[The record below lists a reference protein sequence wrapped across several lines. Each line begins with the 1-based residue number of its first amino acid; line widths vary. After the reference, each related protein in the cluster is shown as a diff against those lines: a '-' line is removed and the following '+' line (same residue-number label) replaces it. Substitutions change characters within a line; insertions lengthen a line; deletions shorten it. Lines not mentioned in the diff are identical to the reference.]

1 MHLSRESRQ
10 LIAGGFCGIWRPKGG
25 GIMAELTPKQERFC
39 EEYLID
45 LNATQAAIR
54 AGYSEKTA
62 REQAAQ
68 NLSKLNIQ
76 EKIAE
81 LKAERSKRTEI
92 TQDRVIKELAAMA
105 FAKATDYA
113 QIASNTVFIK
123 STAELTP
130 EQQAGIVGIKQT
142 QAGIE
147 VKLDKTRALEML
159 GRHLGMFNDKLELS
173 GAVAN
178 PYANLTEAELK
189 KLAGADG

>member
-1 MHLSRESRQ
+1 
-10 LIAGGFCGIWRPKGG
+10 
-25 GIMAELTPKQERFC
+25 MAKLTPKQERFC

-54 AGYSEKTA
+54 AGYSANTA
-62 REQAAQ
+62 REQGAQ

-92 TQDRVIKELAAMA
+92 TQDRVVKELAAMA

-113 QIASNTVFIK
+113 CVEDGIVIIK
-123 STAELTP
+123 PTSMLTP
-130 EQQAGIVGIKQT
+130 LQQAAIVGIKQT

-147 VKLDKTRALEML
+147 IKLDKSRALEML

-189 KLAGADG
+189 KLADADG

>member
-1 MHLSRESRQ
+1 
-10 LIAGGFCGIWRPKGG
+10 
-25 GIMAELTPKQERFC
+25 MAKLTPKQERFC

-54 AGYSEKTA
+54 AGYSVNTA
-62 REQAAQ
+62 REQGAQ

-92 TQDRVIKELAAMA
+92 TQDRVVKELAAMA

-113 QIASNTVFIK
+113 SVANNTVFIK
-123 STAELTP
+123 STAELTL
-130 EQQAGIVGIKQT
+130 EQQAAIVGIKQT

-147 VKLDKTRALEML
+147 IKLDKSKALEML
-159 GRHLGMFNDKLELS
+159 GRHLGMFNDKMELS
-173 GAVAN
+173 GAVSN

>member
-1 MHLSRESRQ
+1 ME
-10 LIAGGFCGIWRPKGG
+10 K
-25 GIMAELTPKQERFC
+25 LTPKQERFC

-68 NLSKLNIQ
+68 ILSKLNIQ

-81 LKAERSKRTEI
+81 LKAERSQRTEI
-92 TQDRVIKELAAMA
+92 KQDRVVKELAAMA

-113 QIASNTVFIK
+113 QIADVGGKVAIM
-123 STAELTP
+123 LTP
-130 EQQAGIVGIKQT
+130 TAQLTKAQQAGIVGIKQT

-147 VKLDKTRALEML
+147 VKLDKTKALELL
-159 GRHLGMFNDKLELS
+159 GRHLGMFKDKIELE
-173 GAVAN
+173 GTVTN
-178 PYANLTEAELK
+178 PYANLTEAQLL
-189 KLAGADG
+189 KLAGVADG

>member
-1 MHLSRESRQ
+1 ME
-10 LIAGGFCGIWRPKGG
+10 K
-25 GIMAELTPKQERFC
+25 LTPKQEHFC

-62 REQAAQ
+62 YSAGQRLLRNVEIQ
-68 NLSKLNIQ
+68 NR
-76 EKIAE
+76 IAE

-92 TQDRVIKELAAMA
+92 TQDRVVKELAAMA

-113 QIASNTVFIK
+113 QIADVGGKVAIM
-123 STAELTP
+123 LTP
-130 EQQAGIVGIKQT
+130 TAQLTTAQQAGIVGIKQT

-147 VKLDKTRALEML
+147 VKLDKTKALELL

-189 KLAGADG
+189 KLAGDDG

>member
-1 MHLSRESRQ
+1 
-10 LIAGGFCGIWRPKGG
+10 
-25 GIMAELTPKQERFC
+25 MAKLTPKKECFC

-62 REQAAQ
+62 YSAGQRLLRNVEIQ
-68 NLSKLNIQ
+68 NR
-76 EKIAE
+76 IAE

-92 TQDRVIKELAAMA
+92 TQDRVVKELAAMA

-113 QIASNTVFIK
+113 QVVEVNGIATVTLTP
-123 STAELTP
+123 TAELTP
-130 EQQAGIVGIKQT
+130 TQQAAIVGIKQT

-147 VKLDKTRALEML
+147 IKLAKDRALEML

-189 KLAGADG
+189 KLADADG

>member
-1 MHLSRESRQ
+1 
-10 LIAGGFCGIWRPKGG
+10 
-25 GIMAELTPKQERFC
+25 MAKLTPKQERFC

-113 QIASNTVFIK
+113 RVKGGLVFITP
-123 STAELTP
+123 TAELTP
-130 EQQAGIVGIKQT
+130 TQQAAIVGIKQT

-147 VKLDKTRALEML
+147 IKLAKDRALEML

-189 KLAGADG
+189 KLADADG

>member
-1 MHLSRESRQ
+1 
-10 LIAGGFCGIWRPKGG
+10 
-25 GIMAELTPKQERFC
+25 MAKFTPKQEHFC

-62 REQAAQ
+62 YSAGQRLLRNVEIQ
-68 NLSKLNIQ
+68 NR
-76 EKIAE
+76 IAE

-92 TQDRVIKELAAMA
+92 TQDRVVKELAAMA

-113 QIASNTVFIK
+113 QIAGNTVFIK
-123 STAELTP
+123 STTELTP

>member
-1 MHLSRESRQ
+1 M
-10 LIAGGFCGIWRPKGG
+10 GK
-25 GIMAELTPKQERFC
+25 LTPKQERFC

-81 LKAERSKRTEI
+81 LKAERSQRTEI
-92 TQDRVIKELAAMA
+92 TQDRVVKELAAMA

-113 QIASNTVFIK
+113 QIADVGGK
-123 STAELTP
+123 AAVMLTP
-130 EQQAGIVGIKQT
+130 TAQLTKAQQAGIVGIKQT

-147 VKLDKTRALEML
+147 VKLDKTKALELL
-159 GRHLGMFNDKLELS
+159 GRHLGMFKDKIEVE
-173 GAVAN
+173 GMVTN
-178 PYANLTEAELK
+178 PYANLTEAQLL
-189 KLAGADG
+189 KLAGVADG

>member
-1 MHLSRESRQ
+1 
-10 LIAGGFCGIWRPKGG
+10 
-25 GIMAELTPKQERFC
+25 MAKLTPKQERFC

-54 AGYSEKTA
+54 AGYSANTA
-62 REQAAQ
+62 REQGARL
-68 NLSKLNIQ
+68 LSNVNIQ
-76 EKIAE
+76 NRIAE

-92 TQDRVIKELAAMA
+92 TQDRVVKELAAMA

-113 QIASNTVFIK
+113 RVEGNTVFIK
-123 STAELTP
+123 STSELTP
-130 EQQAGIVGIKQT
+130 EQQAAIVGIKQT

-147 VKLDKTRALEML
+147 IKLAKEKALEML

-189 KLAGADG
+189 KLADVDG

>member
-1 MHLSRESRQ
+1 ME
-10 LIAGGFCGIWRPKGG
+10 K
-25 GIMAELTPKQERFC
+25 LTPKQERFC

-81 LKAERSKRTEI
+81 LKAKRSQRTEI
-92 TQDRVIKELAAMA
+92 TQDRVVKELAAMA

-113 QIASNTVFIK
+113 QIADVGGK
-123 STAELTP
+123 VAVMLTP
-130 EQQAGIVGIKQT
+130 TAQLTKAQQAGIVGIKQT

-147 VKLDKTRALEML
+147 VKLDKTKALELL
-159 GRHLGMFNDKLELS
+159 GRHLGMFKDKIELE
-173 GAVAN
+173 GTVTN
-178 PYANLTEAELK
+178 PYANLTEAQLL
-189 KLAGADG
+189 KLAGVADG

>member
-1 MHLSRESRQ
+1 
-10 LIAGGFCGIWRPKGG
+10 
-25 GIMAELTPKQERFC
+25 MAKFTPKQEHFC

-62 REQAAQ
+62 YSAGQRLLRNVEIQ
-68 NLSKLNIQ
+68 NR
-76 EKIAE
+76 IAE

-105 FAKATDYA
+105 FAKATYYA
-113 QIASNTVFIK
+113 QIAGNTVFIK
-123 STAELTP
+123 STTELTP

>member
-1 MHLSRESRQ
+1 
-10 LIAGGFCGIWRPKGG
+10 
-25 GIMAELTPKQERFC
+25 MAKLTPKQERFC

-62 REQAAQ
+62 YSAGQRLLRNVEIQ
-68 NLSKLNIQ
+68 NR
-76 EKIAE
+76 IAE

-92 TQDRVIKELAAMA
+92 TQDRVVKELAAMA

-113 QIASNTVFIK
+113 QITSNGV
-123 STAELTP
+123 ALTP
-130 EQQAGIVGIKQT
+130 TAHLTPVQQAAITGIKET
-142 QAGIE
+142 QSGIE
-147 VKLDKTRALEML
+147 VKLDKTKALELL

-189 KLAGADG
+189 KLADADG

>member
-1 MHLSRESRQ
+1 
-10 LIAGGFCGIWRPKGG
+10 
-25 GIMAELTPKQERFC
+25 MAKFTPKQEHFC
-39 EEYLID
+39 EDYLID

-62 REQAAQ
+62 YSAGQRLLRNVEIQ
-68 NLSKLNIQ
+68 NR
-76 EKIAE
+76 IAE

-92 TQDRVIKELAAMA
+92 TQDRVVKELAAMA

-113 QIASNTVFIK
+113 QIAGNTVFIK
-123 STAELTP
+123 STTELTP

>member
-1 MHLSRESRQ
+1 
-10 LIAGGFCGIWRPKGG
+10 
-25 GIMAELTPKQERFC
+25 MAKLTPKQERFC

-54 AGYSEKTA
+54 AGYSANTA
-62 REQAAQ
+62 REQGAQ

-81 LKAERSKRTEI
+81 LQAERSKRTEI
-92 TQDRVIKELAAMA
+92 TQDRVVKELAAVA

-113 QIASNTVFIK
+113 CVESNTVFIK
-123 STAELTP
+123 PTAELTP
-130 EQQAGIVGIKQT
+130 VQQAAIVGIKQT
-142 QAGIE
+142 QSGIE
-147 VKLDKTRALEML
+147 IKLDKSRALEML

-189 KLAGADG
+189 KLADADG

>member
-1 MHLSRESRQ
+1 
-10 LIAGGFCGIWRPKGG
+10 
-25 GIMAELTPKQERFC
+25 MAKLTPKQERFC

-45 LNATQAAIR
+45 LNATQSAIR
-54 AGYSEKTA
+54 AGYSVNTA
-62 REQAAQ
+62 NRIASEL
-68 NLSKLNIQ
+68 LSKLDIQ

-113 QIASNTVFIK
+113 RVEGGLVFITP
-123 STAELTP
+123 TAELTP
-130 EQQAGIVGIKQT
+130 TQQAAIVGIKQT

-147 VKLDKTRALEML
+147 IKLAKDRALEML

-189 KLAGADG
+189 KLADADG

>member
-1 MHLSRESRQ
+1 
-10 LIAGGFCGIWRPKGG
+10 
-25 GIMAELTPKQERFC
+25 MAKLTAKQERFC

-54 AGYSEKTA
+54 AGYSANTA
-62 REQAAQ
+62 NRIASEL
-68 NLSKLNIQ
+68 LSKLDIQ
-76 EKIAE
+76 NRIAE

-92 TQDRVIKELAAMA
+92 TQDRVVKELAAMA

-113 QIASNTVFIK
+113 CVVDGIVIIK
-123 STAELTP
+123 PTSMLTP
-130 EQQAGIVGIKQT
+130 VQQAAIVGIKQT

-147 VKLDKTRALEML
+147 IKLDKSRALEML

-189 KLAGADG
+189 KLADADG

>member
-1 MHLSRESRQ
+1 
-10 LIAGGFCGIWRPKGG
+10 
-25 GIMAELTPKQERFC
+25 MAKLTPKQERFC

-62 REQAAQ
+62 NEQGAQ
-68 NLSKLNIQ
+68 LLAKLSIQ

-81 LKAERSKRTEI
+81 LQAARSKRTEI
-92 TQDRVIKELAAMA
+92 TQDRVVKELAAMA

-113 QIASNTVFIK
+113 QIADIGGMVTVKI
-123 STAELTP
+123 TPTDELTP
-130 EQQAGIVGIKQT
+130 EQQAAIVGIKQT

-147 VKLDKTRALEML
+147 VKLDKSKALEML

-189 KLAGADG
+189 KLAGGDG

>member
-1 MHLSRESRQ
+1 
-10 LIAGGFCGIWRPKGG
+10 
-25 GIMAELTPKQERFC
+25 MAKFTPKQEHFC

-62 REQAAQ
+62 YSAGQRLLRNVEIQ
-68 NLSKLNIQ
+68 NR
-76 EKIAE
+76 IAE

-92 TQDRVIKELAAMA
+92 TQDRVVKELAAMA

-113 QIASNTVFIK
+113 QIAGNTVFIK
-123 STAELTP
+123 STTELTP

-147 VKLDKTRALEML
+147 VKLDKTKALEML

>member
-1 MHLSRESRQ
+1 M
-10 LIAGGFCGIWRPKGG
+10 AG
-25 GIMAELTPKQERFC
+25 LTPKQERFC

-54 AGYSEKTA
+54 AGYSVNTA
-62 REQAAQ
+62 NRIASEL
-68 NLSKLNIQ
+68 LSKLDIQ

-113 QIASNTVFIK
+113 QIAGNTVFIK
-123 STAELTP
+123 STTELTP

-142 QAGIE
+142 QAGGIE

>member
-1 MHLSRESRQ
+1 
-10 LIAGGFCGIWRPKGG
+10 
-25 GIMAELTPKQERFC
+25 MAKLTPKQERFC

-54 AGYSEKTA
+54 AGYSANTA
-62 REQAAQ
+62 REQGAQ

-81 LKAERSKRTEI
+81 LQAERSKRTEI
-92 TQDRVIKELAAMA
+92 TQDCVVKELAAVA

-113 QIASNTVFIK
+113 CIESNTVFIK
-123 STAELTP
+123 PTAELTP
-130 EQQAGIVGIKQT
+130 VQRAAIVGIKQT
-142 QAGIE
+142 QSGIE
-147 VKLDKTRALEML
+147 IKLDKIRALEML

-189 KLAGADG
+189 KLADADG